1 MREGVHGTDPDVVEG
16 EADQRPPDHGLV
28 DVNAPGGEDVGDHK
42 CIAETLQ
49 HHVVVV
55 LAA

>member
-1 MREGVHGTDPDVVEG
+1 VGWGVHRADPDVVEG
-16 EADQRPPDHGLV
+16 EGDEWPPDHGLV
-28 DVNAPGGEDVGDHK
+28 DVDAPGGEDIGDHEGV
-42 CIAETLQ
+42 AETFQ